1 MNCASGT
8 FEVKVL
14 PLASP
19 PAEGLMR
26 MSINKQIHGGLEATS
41 TGEMISGGNPKAGFA
56 GYVAME
62 MVTGKLDGKSGS
74 FALQHVATMDA
85 RGQNLQIS
93 VVPGSGTGELIG
105 IVGKFGISIAN
116 GQHSYEFE
124 YTLDG
129 N

>member
-62 MVTGKLDGKSGS
+62 MVTGKLDGKSGG
-74 FALQHVATMDA
+74 FALQHVGTMDA
-85 RGQNLQIS
+85 SGQNLQIS

-105 IVGKFGISIAN
+105 IAGKFRISIAN